1 MYLGLEAIV
10 EKRSTQTEMS
20 VARWSSEANLWAT
33 TACVGQHKE
42 WHGEPCEV
50 LWLAHGGGDTRG
62 RRYRQVRDGGVAFL
76 ALSRP
81 GGAYLDVGVASKQA
95 SRKVKFREI
104 PFS

>member
-1 MYLGLEAIV
+1 MSSFVSGPGSHSGEAFHSDGNV
-10 EKRSTQTEMS
+10 GSQVVVRGKFVGNNSLRRPAQR
-20 VARWSSEANLWAT
+20 VARGTVRGTVVSS
-33 TACVGQHKE
+33 
-42 WHGEPCEV
+42 
-50 LWLAHGGGDTRG
+50 RG